1 MAAVYTRRESSR
13 PRWREGQGGGRRR
26 EGGREG
32 GNVNSRQHVQPR
44 KSDLG
49 GQCSPCKQAI
59 VEYVDANRSGLLSSL
74 VGIGDRETRERERG
88 ERRGETR
95 EEGSEF
101 S

>member
-13 PRWREGQGGGRRR
+13 PGRNKEGKKRGRGRKR
-26 EGGREG
+26 REG

-74 VGIGDRETRERERG
+74 VGIGDRETREKRER
-88 ERRGETR
+88 ERGETR

>member
-1 MAAVYTRRESSR
+1 M
-13 PRWREGQGGGRRR
+13 
-26 EGGREG
+26 
-32 GNVNSRQHVQPR
+32 QPR

-74 VGIGDRETRERERG
+74 VGIGDRETREREKG